1 MLALVATTHATTAS
15 VMTTSLFCYSEELTI
30 RNFLMVACSVAG
42 RLLLRALFWSPTFV
56 NSLVR
61 ATRCQWAGR
70 NGVSDRVVE
79 ALDGL
84 RHVTLRAR
92 EIQIRSFYG
101 SARAVA
107 CEYV

>member
-61 ATRCQWAGR
+61 ASFVADAVNDDDGD
-70 NGVSDRVVE
+70 SA
-79 ALDGL
+79 ALSQ
-84 RHVTLRAR
+84 RKTK
-92 EIQIRSFYG
+92 
-101 SARAVA
+101 
-107 CEYV
+107 